1 MSYCFS
7 KLPEEL
13 LTGARALLPMLELS
27 ESENGIPVYAEQK
40 EGDPSL
46 EKTAKKVVITYHK
59 KVQFFRM
66 LSFLESTLI
75 GDTYTEHPRHTNL
88 CYMADQSRNAVFN
101 IPTAQR
107 MVRSLA
113 LLGFDELQLYTEDT
127 YELEKYPYFGHM
139 RGRWSKQELKDIVAY
154 GEQFGVTL
162 VPCIQT
168 LAHLERIFHWPVFK
182 SVLDRGSVLLVD
194 EEKTYELIEEMFKT
208 CAECFKCRKINIGMD
223 EAWALGTGA
232 FFKRNG
238 HVPHTEIMHRHLKRV
253 AEIAKK
259 YGFKPMMWSDMYFRA
274 TFGGYY
280 VTEGEFPQEVL
291 DGVHPD
297 VTLVYWDY
305 YTTDRAAFDHMVKLH
320 RSFKNPTAFAGGCQ
334 KWDDFVASNK
344 ATKVIEPMHIDACLE
359 HGITDIW
366 TTGWGDN
373 GAEAAHFS
381 ILPGLALY
389 AEKCYKA
396 DMTDEWLST
405 RFEELFKV
413 SMEAFD
419 LMSDMSYPDRTA
431 EELKAQA
438 HFCKELLFSDI
449 LYGLYNKHID
459 RDRYLNHY
467 TAIAEGLKK
476 YAENKNFGYL
486 IDPIQKLA
494 EVCAMKATLPID
506 IRTAYENGDKAALKQ
521 IAEKQIPT
529 CIAKVDT
536 FLKAQ
541 VAMWKT
547 ESRNFGIE
555 VQQIRLGGLK
565 ERMAGIADILMDYVN
580 GKAERIEELEQPQL
594 WLDGRSNDSALP
606 QQTTWQKSWDTISSV
621 NIL

>member
-1 MSYCFS
+1 MNYCFS
-7 KLPEEL
+7 HLPEEL
-13 LTGARALLPMLELS
+13 LEATRALLPMLEIA
-27 ESENGIPVYAEQK
+27 EEKNGVAVYARQK
-40 EGDPSL
+40 EGDPSITR
-46 EKTAKKVVITYHK
+46 TAEKVVITYAK

-75 GDTYTEHPRHTNL
+75 GETYSEHPRHTNL
-88 CYMADQSRNAVFN
+88 AYMADQSRNAVFN
-101 IPTAQR
+101 METAKR

-113 LLGFDELQLYTEDT
+113 LLGYDELQLYTEDT
-127 YELEKYPYFGHM
+127 YEMEKYPYFGHM
-139 RGRWSKQELKDIVAY
+139 RGRWTKDELKEIVAY
-154 GEQFGVTL
+154 GEEFGIAL

-168 LAHLERIFHWPVFK
+168 LAHLERIFHWPAFK
-182 SVLDRGSVLLVD
+182 PVLDRSSVLLVG

-208 CAECFKCRKINIGMD
+208 CAECFKSRKINIGMD

-232 FFKRNG
+232 FYKKYG
-238 HVPHTEIMHRHLKRV
+238 HVPHTEIMHRHLNRV

-259 YGFKPMMWSDMYFRA
+259 YGFRPMMWSDMHFRA

-291 DGVHPD
+291 DGVDPD

-305 YTTDRAAFDHMVKLH
+305 YTTDRKKFDHMVKLH

-334 KWDDFVASNK
+334 KWGDFVASNK

-366 TTGWGDN
+366 TTAWGDD

-381 ILPGLALY
+381 ILPGLTLY
-389 AEKCYKA
+389 AEKCFKA
-396 DMTDEWLST
+396 DLTEEWLNA

-413 SMEAFD
+413 PMEAFD

-431 EELKAQA
+431 EELKVQA
-438 HFCKELLFSDI
+438 HFCKELVYSDI
-449 LYGLYNKHID
+449 LYGLYNKHMD
-459 RDRYLNHY
+459 KERYVAHY

-476 YAENKNFGYL
+476 YADNKNFGYL

-494 EVCAMKATLPID
+494 EVCIWKTILPLD
-506 IRTAYENGDKAALKQ
+506 IRAAYEQGDKAALAR
-521 IAEKQIPT
+521 IAEEDIPA
-529 CIAKVDT
+529 CIEAVDT

-541 VAMWKT
+541 VKMWRT

-555 VQQIRLGGLK
+555 VQQLRLGGLK
-565 ERMAGIADILMDYVN
+565 ERLAGVADILLEYAE
-580 GKAERIEELEQPQL
+580 GKTDRIEELEQPQL
-594 WLDGRSNDSALP
+594 WLDNRDDSSDLP
-606 QQTTWQKSWDTISSV
+606 LQTTWQQQWRWISSV